1 MKKFTDFPLLE
12 SKKKSYPLFYPYISK
27 KSLKSIKTVLNSRWI
42 GQGPLVDI
50 LEEKFK
56 HQFAKTNHCLAVGS
70 GTDALHLAYIL
81 SNLKKGDEVIAPVF
95 TCTAT
100 NIPLL
105 YHGIKIKF
113 ADIDPENMNISMT

>member
-27 KSLKSIKTVLNSRWI
+27 RSLKSINTVLKSRWI

-56 HQFAKTNHCLAVGS
+56 KKICKNKLLSRSRLRYRCIAS
-70 GTDALHLAYIL
+70 SIYI
-81 SNLKKGDEVIAPVF
+81 I
-95 TCTAT
+95 
-100 NIPLL
+100 
-105 YHGIKIKF
+105 
-113 ADIDPENMNISMT
+113 

>member
-56 HQFAKTNHCLAVGS
+56 HQFAKTNHCQLVPYLKPNKS
-70 GTDALHLAYIL
+70 RQVD
-81 SNLKKGDEVIAPVF
+81 LKKR
-95 TCTAT
+95 
-100 NIPLL
+100 L
-105 YHGIKIKF
+105 HRKITVQS
-113 ADIDPENMNISMT
+113 MN

>member
-1 MKKFTDFPLLE
+1 ILLKKFLLLCLSNSNDSLSLLLLYFFQLYILNQLMKKFTDFPLLE

-70 GTDALHLAYIL
+70 
-81 SNLKKGDEVIAPVF
+81 
-95 TCTAT
+95 
-100 NIPLL
+100 
-105 YHGIKIKF
+105 
-113 ADIDPENMNISMT
+113 